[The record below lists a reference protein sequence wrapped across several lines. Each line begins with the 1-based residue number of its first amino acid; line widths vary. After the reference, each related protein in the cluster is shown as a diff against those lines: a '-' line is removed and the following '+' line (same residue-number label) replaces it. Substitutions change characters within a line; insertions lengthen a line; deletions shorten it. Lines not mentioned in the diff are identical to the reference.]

1 MWYACLYAFPLIS
14 GLFLNQQGS
23 PSRYRGSWTT
33 SIKHYSIQQ
42 SSKTSSFLGM
52 DGVQLCKYAQ
62 WFLLSVNLRIVS
74 TLFKTNEHLSTIIL
88 ALLLFPFV
96 LLCAN
101 NIFIF
106 IGCKRQLFISDGGRR
121 LTLTT
126 EQIVGK
132 LKSALS
138 HQRSISCKDTQE
150 TGN

>member
-1 MWYACLYAFPLIS
+1 
-14 GLFLNQQGS
+14 
-23 PSRYRGSWTT
+23 
-33 SIKHYSIQQ
+33 
-42 SSKTSSFLGM
+42 M

-106 IGCKRQLFISDGGRR
+106 IGCKRQLFISDGGPPPQ
-121 LTLTT
+121 LDNGADCWQAQVCIITP
-126 EQIVGK
+126 
-132 LKSALS
+132 A
-138 HQRSISCKDTQE
+138 
-150 TGN
+150 